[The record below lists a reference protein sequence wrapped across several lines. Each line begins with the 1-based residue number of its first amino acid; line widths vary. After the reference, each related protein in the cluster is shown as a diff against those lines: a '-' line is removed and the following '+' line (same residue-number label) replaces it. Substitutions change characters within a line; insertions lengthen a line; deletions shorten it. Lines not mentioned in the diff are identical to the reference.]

1 MLESHL
7 LVCFTLPIE
16 GSKRNS
22 QLSNFIQYPGRSQD
36 AFSSDAAAAAKLL
49 FFESL
54 KRANLSATC
63 FAHFGSFPGGGYYYV
78 IFKMILQRVA

>member
-1 MLESHL
+1 MEQP
-7 LVCFTLPIE
+7 T
-16 GSKRNS
+16 GSK
-22 QLSNFIQYPGRSQD
+22 LEKDYVK
-36 AFSSDAAAAAKLL
+36 AVYAKLL

-63 FAHFGSFPGGGYYYV
+63 FAHFGSFLGSVYYYV